1 MKKDLLKQIEK
12 IHSWKLPVKHYC
24 KPYRPFYK
32 PNFVFWLIAILAL
45 VIWLICEGNFV
56 RAIAFSYFFIGAL
69 SDLLTNFLIGHIW
82 SKQSLKDVKTVEPSL
97 IEDLEKV
104 SWLPRIVGIFERI
117 IFTTSFII
125 GMYQFAAVWLGLKV
139 IGSWKDNSDNTNKKK
154 RNEKVPKIKLWRVR
168 ENIFLIGTA
177 MSLILSFIAA
187 VGFLE
192 IISQKNLIYDY
203 LQKLPSKYTLF

>member
-45 VIWLICEGNFV
+45 VIWLICERNFI
-56 RAIAFSYFFIGAL
+56 RAVAFSYFLIGAL
-69 SDLLTNFLIGHIW
+69 SDLFTNFLIGNIW
-82 SKQSLKDVKTVEPSL
+82 SKQSLKNVNTVDTSL
-97 IEDLEKV
+97 IGDLKQV
-104 SWLPRIVGIFERI
+104 SWLPRTVGIFERI

-125 GMYQFAAVWLGLKV
+125 GRYEFAAVWLGLKV
-139 IGSWKDNSDNTNKKK
+139 IGSWKDSSDSANKDKK
-154 RNEKVPKIKLWRVR
+154 NEDVPKIKLWRIR